1 MTKLRKIA
9 FATLAAPLALGLAAC
24 GSEETEGAPQGEPVA
39 AVPAPEGQSWE
50 SVVTYNDRGGYM
62 MGNPDAPIKLVEYGS
77 LTCPGC
83 AQFSV
88 DGSRPLIEKYIN
100 TGKVQ
105 FEFRSFIIHG
115 PLDMALT
122 AMIGCGAPETAI
134 PLADQVWAN
143 LPQIQQQAYAD
154 QGSLE
159 RSLTLPEN
167 QRFVAFA
174 DVAGLY
180 DFFAARGLSEEQA
193 KTCLADFGKLE
204 KYAELSQSYSQDDK
218 VTGTPTFELN
228 GNRLTLTP
236 SERSWPQVEAA
247 LQRAGAR

>member
-1 MTKLRKIA
+1 MTTLRKIA

-24 GSEETEGAPQGEPVA
+24 SSEEAEDAPQGEPVA
-39 AVPAPEGQSWE
+39 AVAAPEGQTWD
-50 SVVTYNDRGGYM
+50 SVVAYNDRGGYVV
-62 MGNPDAPIKLVEYGS
+62 GNPEAPIKLVEYGS

-88 DGSRPLIEKYIN
+88 DASRPLIENYVN
-100 TGKVQ
+100 SGRVS

-115 PLDMALT
+115 PLDLALT
-122 AMIGCGAPETAI
+122 ALIGCGAPEAAV

-143 LPQIQQQAYAD
+143 LPAIQQRAYAD
-154 QGSLE
+154 QGALE
-159 RSLTLPEN
+159 RSLKLPED

-174 DVAGLY
+174 NVAGLY
-180 DFFAARGLSEEQA
+180 DFFAARGISKEQA
-193 KTCLADFGKLE
+193 QTCLADFAKLE
-204 KYAELSQSYSQDDK
+204 EYAKLSQSSSEDDN

-228 GNRLTLTP
+228 GRRLEMSPT
-236 SERSWPQVEAA
+236 ERSWTQVEVA